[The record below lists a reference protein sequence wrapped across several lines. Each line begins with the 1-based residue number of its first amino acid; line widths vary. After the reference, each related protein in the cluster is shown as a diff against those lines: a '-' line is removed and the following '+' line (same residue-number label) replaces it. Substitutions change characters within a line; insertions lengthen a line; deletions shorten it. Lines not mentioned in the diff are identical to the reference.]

1 MSPCAIRVIV
11 CEPDSET
18 RTHLKTFID
27 NDPILTLSAEAGNW
41 GACETAL
48 LDFVP
53 DLLLVR
59 SELIPRDWVIP
70 RDQEGSLPVVIALRE
85 AASSPGVGA
94 HDCNVLRMPAEPDA
108 VRECLNQAVKDTYDC
123 KVRQLR
129 FLVDRYV
136 EALKLTSRYGATVT
150 GERDGQMVQLNPEK
164 IISIVAA
171 RKGGS
176 IHTRSGPFLLR
187 EPLRV
192 LAAKLDPRI
201 FVRIHRSVIINRFY
215 LDDSVPVTNKSSVVV
230 MADGS
235 KRPVGRNYRSALL
248 HAATCQGQA
257 PASGERRISR
267 L

>member
-1 MSPCAIRVIV
+1 MSTGGIRVIV

-18 RTHLKTFID
+18 RAQLKMFID
-27 NDPILTLSAEAGNW
+27 RDPVLTFAAEACNW
-41 GACETAL
+41 RACETAL
-48 LDFVP
+48 LDFSP
-53 DLLLVR
+53 DLLMVR
-59 SELIPRDWVIP
+59 SDLIPLEWAARH
-70 RDQEGSLPVVIALRE
+70 DQEGSLPVVIALRE
-85 AASSPGVGA
+85 ASSQGVGA
-94 HDCNVLRMPAEPDA
+94 YGCNFLWVPVEPDA
-108 VRECLNQAVKDTYDC
+108 VRECLNRAVKDTYDC
-123 KVRQLR
+123 RVRELL
-129 FLVDRYV
+129 FLVDRYIG
-136 EALKLTSRYGATVT
+136 ASKSTSGYSATIT
-150 GERDGQMVQLNPEK
+150 AERNGQIVQLHTEK

-176 IHTRSGPFLLR
+176 IHTRIGPFLLR
-187 EPLRV
+187 EPLLV

-215 LDDSVPVTNKSSVVV
+215 LDDSIPVTNKSSVVV

-235 KRPVGRNYRSALL
+235 KCPVGRNYRSALL